1 MGAALELSVKI
12 CKAGGV
18 TGIRIRPAQPEDHEA
33 IVACVNAAYQGYV
46 EDIGEK
52 PAPMLDDYK
61 ALIRAEAVTV
71 AIDGDEV
78 AGLIVMWARPDHWYV
93 DNVAVWPERQ
103 GTGIGSILLARAEHV
118 ARAAGFDEI
127 RLYTNE
133 AMTANTTYYEHRG
146 YVETHRSS
154 EAGYNRIDY
163 TRAVN

>member
-1 MGAALELSVKI
+1 M
-12 CKAGGV
+12 

-118 ARAAGFDEI
+118 ARAAGFDRNPAVHERGNDREHHVLRTSGVCRDPPLVRS
-127 RLYTNE
+127 RLQP
-133 AMTANTTYYEHRG
+133 HQLHPR
-146 YVETHRSS
+146 RQLD
-154 EAGYNRIDY
+154 R
-163 TRAVN
+163 